1 MDLSQFLSRLA
12 QDPEALAEAL
22 RDPRHAVEKAGL
34 DETGRRALQSRAAR
48 PLWDVL
54 LKREPQPIEPADPL
68 AAEIQE
74 GLEGRRGALAVVG
87 TGIRTVGHM
96 TVEALAWIRIAD
108 AMFFL
113 IADPVAEAV
122 VRELNPGAKSLHG
135 HYGEG
140 VQRADSY
147 EAMVEE
153 IMGSVR
159 AGKRTV
165 AAFYGHP
172 GVFAFPSHE
181 SVRRARREGYLAFM
195 LPGVSAEDCLFADL
209 GVDPAVNGCQS
220 YEATDFLI
228 HDRIVDTASQLV
240 LWQVGV
246 VGDWTYRGEGYDLKA
261 FPMLVARLQGLYGY
275 WHEVTLYEAAL
286 FPGVSPTITRIA
298 LGHLTASYV
307 NAGTTMYV
315 PPARAPSVNQSVA
328 AAMGIPKGG
337 SAGIPRGSTGV
348 AK

>member
-1 MDLSQFLSRLA
+1 MDVSQFLSRLS
-12 QDPEALAEAL
+12 QDPGALAAAL
-22 RDPRHAVEKAGL
+22 RNPRDAVDEAGL
-34 DETGRRALQSRAAR
+34 DEAGRQALQSRSAQA
-48 PLWDVL
+48 LWDLL
-54 LKREPQPIEPADPL
+54 LKREPRPHSPAPPL
-68 AAEIQE
+68 PSEIQE
-74 GLEGRRGALAVVG
+74 GLEGRRGSLVVIG

-96 TVEALAWIRIAD
+96 TVESLAWIRIAD
-108 AMFFL
+108 VVFYL
-113 IADPVAEAV
+113 VADPIAEAV
-122 VRELNPGAKSLHG
+122 IRDINPGAMSLHG

-140 VQRADSY
+140 VQRAQSY
-147 EAMVEE
+147 EAMVEQ
-153 IMGSVR
+153 IMGCVR
-159 AGKRTV
+159 DGKRTV

-195 LPGVSAEDCLFADL
+195 LPAVSAEDCLFADL

-220 YEATDFLI
+220 YEATDFLL

-246 VGDWTYRGEGYDLKA
+246 VGDWTYRGNGYDLKA

-275 WHEVTLYEAAL
+275 WHEVTLYEAAI
-286 FPGVSPTITRIA
+286 FPGVSPAITRIA
-298 LGHLTASYV
+298 LGHLTTEYV

-315 PPARAPSVNQSVA
+315 PPARASIVNQTIA

-337 SAGIPRGSTGV
+337 SMGI

>member
-1 MDLSQFLSRLA
+1 MDLTEFLSRLS
-12 QDPEALAEAL
+12 QDPRALAEAL
-22 RDPRHAVEKAGL
+22 RNPKQAVEEARL
-34 DETGRRALQSRAAR
+34 DEAGRRALQSRTAQA
-48 PLWDVL
+48 LWDVL
-54 LKREPQPIEPADPL
+54 LKREPQPITPAAPL
-68 AAEIQE
+68 PSEIQE
-74 GLEGRRGALAVVG
+74 GLEGRRGSLVVVG

-113 IADPVAEAV
+113 VADPVAEAV
-122 VRELNPGAKSLHG
+122 IRELNPGATSLHG

-140 VQRADSY
+140 VQRAQSY

-153 IMGSVR
+153 MMGSVR

-181 SVRRARREGYLAFM
+181 SVRRARREGYLALM

-228 HDRIVDTASQLV
+228 HDRIIDTASQLV

-246 VGDWTYRGEGYDLKA
+246 VGDWTYRGAGYDLRA
-261 FPMLVARLQGLYGY
+261 FPMLVARLQGLYGP
-275 WHEVTLYEAAL
+275 WHEVTLYEAPL
-286 FPGVSPTITRIA
+286 FPGVSPVITRIA
-298 LGHLTASYV
+298 LGHLSSDYV

-315 PPARAPSVNQSVA
+315 PPGRAASVNQTIA

-337 SAGIPRGSTGV
+337 SMGI

>member
-1 MDLSQFLSRLA
+1 MDLNEFLSGLSL
-12 QDPEALAEAL
+12 DPKALAAAL
-22 RDPRHAVEKAGL
+22 RDPRRAADEAGL
-34 DETGRRALQSRAAR
+34 DDASRQALRSRSPQAF
-48 PLWDVL
+48 WNVL
-54 LKREPQPIEPADPL
+54 QKQNLGEIA
-68 AAEIQE
+68 AAEPLSQDVQE
-74 GLEGRRGALAVVG
+74 GLDGRRGSLVVVG

-96 TVEALAWIRIAD
+96 TVESLAYLSIAD
-108 AMFFL
+108 TVFYL
-113 IADPVAEAV
+113 VADPVAETLILH
-122 VRELNPGAKSLHG
+122 LNPEAKSLRG

-140 VQRADSY
+140 TNRSESY
-147 EAMVEE
+147 EAMVET

-181 SVRRARREGYLAFM
+181 SVRRSRKEGFLAFM

-228 HDRIVDTASQLV
+228 HDRAVDVTSQLV

-246 VGDWTYRGEGYDLKA
+246 VGDWTYKGAGYDLKA
-261 FPMLVARLQGLYGY
+261 FPMLVARLQALHGQ
-275 WHEVTLYEAAL
+275 WHEVTLYEAPI
-286 FPGVSPTITRIA
+286 FPGVSPVIMRIA
-298 LGHLTASYV
+298 LGHLTSAYV

-315 PPARAPSVNQSVA
+315 PPSRAPTVNRAVA
-328 AAMGIPKGG
+328 AAMG
-337 SAGIPRGSTGV
+337 R
-348 AK
+348 